1 MALPLRH
8 GVAVLAL
15 EVAGDGFV
23 KFVLLLAG
31 GERAG
36 EQAALGVFDILKD
49 LAAEHAVAEGG
60 KPLSQG
66 SQVAAGVCELG
77 AEGWEVAE
85 EAIIDQGGQAVEFDE
100 RVLERGGGEE
110 DFLAAF
116 GGAPDRLT
124 EAVAL
129 AVAVPEL
136 VGLIH
141 HDEVPRNRLDHPG
154 HAGGVVIRADNDL
167 VLLEGRGVAVPL
179 KPAEGVGI
187 EADGRLNFSSSSK
200 AHCFRREA
208 GVMTSSLRRFSA
220 QDWQRTSPASIVLP
234 RPTSSASKTPLE
246 SGDRS
251 ANMAASIWWG
261 LSSTVA
267 SKSARPKRSTPSPP
281 VRLSSWA

>member
-100 RVLERGGGEE
+100 P
-110 DFLAAF
+110 F
-116 GGAPDRLT
+116 G
-124 EAVAL
+124 
-129 AVAVPEL
+129 
-136 VGLIH
+136 
-141 HDEVPRNRLDHPG
+141 
-154 HAGGVVIRADNDL
+154 AGWR
-167 VLLEGRGVAVPL
+167 
-179 KPAEGVGI
+179 
-187 EADGRLNFSSSSK
+187 
-200 AHCFRREA
+200 
-208 GVMTSSLRRFSA
+208 
-220 QDWQRTSPASIVLP
+220 
-234 RPTSSASKTPLE
+234 
-246 SGDRS
+246 
-251 ANMAASIWWG
+251 
-261 LSSTVA
+261 
-267 SKSARPKRSTPSPP
+267 
-281 VRLSSWA
+281 